1 MTVPELTPSANLR
14 LTEVSPGLGRKDTKY
29 SMYHFLDRENL
40 PWNNPTLLRISPKR
54 VLPAPNRLDQ
64 IAMTSKFYHK
74 ILILME
80 HSGQVLYHIL

>member
-1 MTVPELTPSANLR
+1 
-14 LTEVSPGLGRKDTKY
+14 
-29 SMYHFLDRENL
+29 MYHFLDRENL

-80 HSGQVLYHIL
+80 HSDSRANSLVDYLKDKL